1 MWWRWCHDYGLFC
14 PSAAAIF
21 VGFPEALARSVACAQ
36 AVRSCIGDRG
46 GGLLRELS
54 VSDIHSWSAWQDLQT
69 VLPSPHFFPVITA
82 HVIQLILHFPKQE
95 AVHSL
100 KQAVHA
106 RAALKKQVSHAQST
120 VPAPALA
127 PSMRQISLRGRG
139 KWKVTTLFRGCSWI
153 HSRC

>member
-1 MWWRWCHDYGLFC
+1 MALMPQLWPVLPQCSCHLRGLPRGAGQVC
-14 PSAAAIF
+14 
-21 VGFPEALARSVACAQ
+21 RSAQ
-36 AVRSCIGDRG
+36 AVRSCTGDRG

-54 VSDIHSWSAWQDLQT
+54 VSDIHSWSAWQDPQT
-69 VLPSPHFFPVITA
+69 VLPSPHFFPVIAA

-120 VPAPALA
+120 VPAPAPA
-127 PSMRQISLRGRG
+127 PSTRQISLRGKG